1 MAILVCE
8 SGADKRRIFF
18 LKPEK
23 AVCGRGKDVEIPIPD
38 PFASSR
44 HFAVS
49 MKNNSWYVED
59 LDSVNGIEINDAKV
73 GAAKLEH
80 GDLIRAGSTSLR
92 LDERDESADEA
103 SHEGLPVIQGYEIIE
118 RIGVGGMGEV
128 YRARQCSLD
137 REVALKTLSPAH
149 AKDREFVEKFFRE
162 ARSAGNLN
170 HPNIVQVHD
179 VGESNGVCYICMEY
193 VGGGDL
199 TGLLREKGPLSAAET
214 VRIITE
220 VARGLELAEQ
230 RGIVHCDIKP
240 DNIMFT
246 ESGIA
251 KIADL
256 GIARSASGYQ
266 ERKKEVFGSPHYM
279 APEQAMG
286 KPVDHR
292 ADLYALGCTMF
303 RMLAGRTP
311 FTGNTAREVM
321 KKQVVEEHPDIM
333 KLVPD
338 CPARLA
344 DIVDYLMEKKPDE
357 RCKSATELIK
367 LLELVLSEPP
377 RKSSKKVRRKGAT
390 APQRTVTGSHIPVS
404 RIPRQGSSSG
414 LVKVFT
420 LALVVGVVL
429 ILGKVFLLADDPAL
443 RAFNDSVR
451 LQKEG
456 DINQAISVLRAVQ
469 PRVTEEE
476 MQRRINERLT
486 VLEALKAAELPG
498 LKFQRFWNEYIE
510 LRASGAS
517 REMLEKR
524 LDYLAELYDGQAEQ
538 LRIISAERVR
548 LITRRGE

>member
-1 MAILVCE
+1 MCE

-44 HFAVS
+44 HFAIS

-59 LDSVNGIEINDAKV
+59 LDSVNGIEINDVKV

-80 GDLIRAGSTSLR
+80 GDLLRAGTTYLR
-92 LDERDESADEA
+92 FYERDESADEA

-199 TGLLREKGPLSAAET
+199 TGLLREKGQLSAAET

-246 ESGIA
+246 EGGIA

-311 FTGNTAREVM
+311 FAGNTAREVM

-333 KLVPD
+333 KLAPE

-344 DIVDYLMEKKPDE
+344 DIVDYLMEKKPEE
-357 RCKSATELIK
+357 RCKSASELIK
-367 LLELVLSEPP
+367 LLELALSEPP
-377 RKSSKKVRRKGAT
+377 RKGSKKVRRKGAT
-390 APQRTVTGSHIPVS
+390 APQRAITGSHIPVS
-404 RIPRQGSSSG
+404 RVSRQRSSSG
-414 LVKVFT
+414 LVKLFT
-420 LALVVGVVL
+420 MALMIGVVL
-429 ILGKVFLLADDPAL
+429 ILGKVFLLADDPVL
-443 RAFNDSVR
+443 RAYNDSVR

-456 DINQAISVLRAVQ
+456 DINQAIAVLRAVQ
-469 PRVTEEE
+469 PRATDPE
-476 MQRRINERLT
+476 MQRRIGERLT
-486 VLEALKAAELPG
+486 ALEGIKAAELPG
-498 LKFQRFWNEYIE
+498 LKFQRLWNEYIE

-524 LDYLAELYDGQAEQ
+524 LDYLTELYEGQAEQ

-548 LITRRGE
+548 LITRRVE